1 MKCYTKIS
9 EDVLEI
15 EPEVVDA
22 AKELK
27 VGTYTT
33 TPVKSSYGYHI
44 VYLKSQ
50 DKKPELND
58 DVTNKIKTI
67 VGNEI
72 AQEPNFYV
80 KALKADYESKL
91 QAERSDANRVA
102 NELSLVKRKL
112 EKYETDYIAKQEKVA
127 SALITAE
134 DQAKKIIENSRSEA
148 IQEKDRIEHLIEME
162 KEKLLDMKR
171 EVIDLKEKTVGLL
184 DKYSQEINN
193 LLD

>member
-1 MKCYTKIS
+1 MENEKKF
-9 EDVLEI
+9 
-15 EPEVVDA
+15 
-22 AKELK
+22 
-27 VGTYTT
+27 GTEMF
-33 TPVKSSYGYHI
+33 GY
-44 VYLKSQ
+44 
-50 DKKPELND
+50 DKKE
-58 DVTNKIKTI
+58 V
-67 VGNEI
+67 E
-72 AQEPNFYV
+72 EYM
-80 KALKADYESKL
+80 KAMKAEYESKI
-91 QAERSDANRVA
+91 QAERSDANRIA

-112 EKYETDYIAKQEKVA
+112 EKQEKVA

-134 DQAKKIIENSRSEA
+134 DQAKKIIEDSRSEA